1 MCRHGAKPLCP
12 APFPWGPWIDI
23 PHIAEAFRSSG
34 LYRVFSLLLK
44 GKLVGKENIESV
56 GGGKVESQSA
66 GAAMLFVIVNNS
78 EDFAISEWN
87 VRKGD
92 FKHFFVPK

>member
-1 MCRHGAKPLCP
+1 MKSILK
-12 APFPWGPWIDI
+12 
-23 PHIAEAFRSSG
+23 RSSSEVDSKNIIDVKV
-34 LYRVFSLLLK
+34 LSLRE
-44 GKLVGKENIESV
+44 VGK
-56 GGGKVESQSA
+56 KVESQSA
-66 GAAMLFVIVNNS
+66 GAAMFFVIVNIS